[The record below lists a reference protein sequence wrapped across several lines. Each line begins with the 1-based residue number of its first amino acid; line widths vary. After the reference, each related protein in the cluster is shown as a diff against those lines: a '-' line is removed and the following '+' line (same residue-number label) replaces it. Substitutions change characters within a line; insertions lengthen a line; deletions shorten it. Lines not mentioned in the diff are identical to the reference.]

1 MKQALRIFIMAVIAV
16 SSISCTNRGAENNNK
31 AITVTI
37 PPLEGLVKE
46 IVGNDYTINT
56 ILPKGATPEN
66 YSPTIAQMATIEESE
81 YLFYMGTLAFEN
93 QVINKYKGGHNID
106 IQKVAEDIELIEG
119 GCKHGHGHN
128 HEGHHHSL
136 DPHVWMSIEGLEK
149 IVDNIAETIINN
161 NPDSVKYVANYE
173 AIKRKLSVNKTRYK
187 EMLSDVPRQ
196 FLIYH
201 PSLGYLA
208 KEFDLEQ
215 IAFENDG
222 KTPSPAG
229 VIDIVEKAKAD
240 GLKYI
245 LYQAEYPLDVVKP
258 IAEALNVNPI
268 LINPLSNNIIA
279 ELDGI
284 INILAGSYEQ

>member
-1 MKQALRIFIMAVIAV
+1 MKQVIRILIMAVIAA
-16 SSISCTNRGAENNNK
+16 SSISCTNRGAENDNK

-46 IVGNDYTINT
+46 IVGDDYAINT

-119 GCKHGHGHN
+119 SCKHGHGHD

-173 AIKRKLSVNKTRYK
+173 AIKRKLSVNKARYK
-187 EMLSDVPRQ
+187 EMLGDAPRQ

-258 IAEALNVNPI
+258 IAEVLNVKPI

-279 ELDGI
+279 ELDSI